1 MAHIIVNIVRLD
13 LSITKNVAALF
24 ISALLVTAVVM
35 GLVSYYR
42 RRGLRAPRKGMGFFE
57 MLVSFVYYDTIKS
70 TLGENTRKF
79 APYLLTCFF
88 FILTMNL
95 VGLIVIFP
103 GWSKPDG

>member
-1 MAHIIVNIVRLD
+1 MTTHHIGEETDTERSRLGENAKH
-13 LSITKNVAALF
+13 LYHL
-24 ISALLVTAVVM
+24 
-35 GLVSYYR
+35 
-42 RRGLRAPRKGMGFFE
+42 MGFFE

-70 TLGENTRKF
+70 TLGESTKRF

-103 GWSKPDG
+103 GGANSRAHQEEA